1 MAVNPFRYSA
11 PVGGDDLVGR
21 DVELEQLQRTAEE
34 GNNSRLVAPRRFGKT
49 SLLRQLVTEAR
60 SDGWEAVY
68 VDFFGVLTLA
78 DVAARIE
85 RAYRRDLTGAAG
97 RWFDGVRRTLAQVE
111 VGAGPITAGVSLR
124 PDAAALQDRLDL
136 PRRLHERHGR
146 RTLVVFDEFQSVLA
160 TQDEVDALIR
170 AEIQHHGHAAS
181 YVFAGSHVGM
191 MRELFGDRRRAFY
204 AQARELELPRLD
216 PEAAA
221 DFVVRRFA
229 DTSRDPGTALAP
241 LLDLADGHPQR
252 TVLLAHGLW
261 ELTRTGQVA
270 DEATFAEALTQV
282 MTEQLREFEGT
293 WTTLAVGQRRVLTRI
308 AEGVVGLYAGDA
320 PGGRS
325 GSNRTAVR
333 ALADRGEVV
342 PERAARSGYR
352 VVDPLLALWL
362 RSGRPQ
368 TWPAE

>member
-1 MAVNPFRYSA
+1 MDVNPFRYSS

-21 DVELEQLQRTAEE
+21 DAELEQLQRTAEE

-68 VDFFGVLTLA
+68 VDFFGVLTLT
-78 DVAARIE
+78 DVAARLE
-85 RAYRRDLTGAAG
+85 RAYRRDLSGVAG
-97 RWFDGVRRTLAQVE
+97 RWFDGVRRTLQQVE
-111 VGAGPITAGVSLR
+111 VGAGPVRAGVSLR
-124 PDAAALQDRLDL
+124 PDVAALQDRLDL
-136 PRRLHERHGR
+136 PRKLHERHGR

-160 TQDEVDALIR
+160 AQNEVDALIR
-170 AEIQHHGHAAS
+170 AEIQHHGDAAS

-204 AQARELELPRLD
+204 AQAREIELPRLD
-216 PEAAA
+216 PEAATE
-221 DFVVRRFA
+221 FVVRRFA
-229 DTSRDPGTALAP
+229 DTGRDPGAALTP

-252 TVLLAHGLW
+252 TVLLAHGVW
-261 ELTRTGQVA
+261 EATPAGQVA
-270 DEATFAEALTQV
+270 DEATFAEAVTRV

-293 WTTLAVGQRRVLTRI
+293 WTALAVGQRRVLTRI
-308 AEGVVGLYAGDA
+308 AEGVAGLYSGDE

-342 PERAARSGYR
+342 PDRTTRTGYR

-368 TWPAE
+368 VWPDE